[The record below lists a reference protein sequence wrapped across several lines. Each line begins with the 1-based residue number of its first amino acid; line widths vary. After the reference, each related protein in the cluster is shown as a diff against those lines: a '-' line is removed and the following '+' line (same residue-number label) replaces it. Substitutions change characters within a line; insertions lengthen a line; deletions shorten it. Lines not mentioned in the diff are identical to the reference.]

1 MEICNGKISHRPWF
15 SKAARKNE
23 ERLNANKMKRK
34 TFLTNTGLLLSG
46 SVVLPLFTNAH
57 KFLKMNHPFELISH
71 HLCPFLHRS
80 IILLEKKGL
89 QKNTDF
95 TVTYVPIYDLP
106 KSLFELSPKGSMP
119 VLKLADG
126 KILLRSVAINAYF
139 DETIAPS
146 FFPADA
152 YDRAV
157 HRGMILTCGDLLDH
171 MRVVYTS
178 KDETVM
184 NTAIDKLFAGLKDAE
199 KDLLPIIA
207 KQGQNEMQMVECSF
221 GALFT
226 LMLNF
231 DKLKNDNRWENLTAI
246 KNYAHTL
253 ITDPIVVQT
262 KCPNYNEEFDKFFNY
277 FGSAFKLTM

>member
-1 MEICNGKISHRPWF
+1 
-15 SKAARKNE
+15 
-23 ERLNANKMKRK
+23 
-34 TFLTNTGLLLSG
+34 
-46 SVVLPLFTNAH
+46 
-57 KFLKMNHPFELISH
+57 MNQPFELISH

-184 NTAIDKLFAGLKDAE
+184 NTAIDKLFTGLKDAE

-221 GALFT
+221 DALFT